1 MRSYKESPRT
11 TPGKKALR
19 KGAVARKACAKKAK
33 ACAKRAASSGRYMV
47 TDRDPPPNP
56 RPPKKAR
63 I

>member
-33 ACAKRAASSGRYMV
+33 ACAKRAASGGLCGIV
-47 TDRDPPPNP
+47 DRDPPPRP

-63 I
+63 R